1 MKNLTKNMS
10 LLDLERKFE
19 EEITSVD
26 NNIRIIGDL
35 NISYEDYI
43 TIREKIN
50 ALMDYKD
57 NITVWNQYRLCTL
70 VSWVFSIIYEDADYN
85 ATSFMESLDGFHQ
98 YAVRY
103 LLDIYNETFEE
114 FGLEIPGLVINSEES
129 LQEAIIVQAGVPDE
143 YHSMLFDALS
153 STVENDTVNIEKDV
167 MKDFAPKV
175 KMMFKCLNRDRQKK
189 LVNLYRK
196 AFLEIKV
203 KGMSRDEVLRR
214 NPITSER
221 VISSFDKMNKKN
233 NKKITNKE
241 MLAM

>member
-10 LLDLERKFE
+10 LLDLEKKFE
-19 EEITSVD
+19 EEITSED
-26 NNIRIIGDL
+26 IRIIGDL
-35 NISYEDYI
+35 NIVYEDYI

-50 ALMDYKD
+50 KLMDYKD

-70 VSWVFSIIYEDADYN
+70 VSWVFSLIYEDAEYN
-85 ATSFMESLDGFHQ
+85 ATNFMESFDGFHQ
-98 YAVRY
+98 YTVRY

-143 YHSMLFDALS
+143 YHKVLFDTLN
-153 STVENDTVNIEKDV
+153 STVDETTVNIEKDV
-167 MKDFAPKV
+167 MKDFSPKI
-175 KMMFKCLNRDRQKK
+175 KTMFKCLNRDRQKK

-196 AFLEIKV
+196 AFIEIKV
-203 KGMSRDEVLRR
+203 KGMSRDEVLKR
-214 NPITSER
+214 NPITSRR
-221 VISSFDKMNKKN
+221 VISSFDKMNKKSI
-233 NKKITNKE
+233 KEEMLNKE

>member
-10 LLDLERKFE
+10 LLDLEKKFE
-19 EEITSVD
+19 EEITSED
-26 NNIRIIGDL
+26 IRIIGDL
-35 NISYEDYI
+35 NIAYEDYI

-50 ALMDYKD
+50 KLMDYKD

-70 VSWVFSIIYEDADYN
+70 VSWVFSLIYEDTEYN
-85 ATSFMESLDGFHQ
+85 ATNFMESFDGFHQ
-98 YAVRY
+98 YTVRY

-129 LQEAIIVQAGVPDE
+129 LQEAIILQAGVPDE
-143 YHSMLFDALS
+143 YHKVLFDTLN
-153 STVENDTVNIEKDV
+153 STVDETTVNIEKDV
-167 MKDFAPKV
+167 MMDFSPKI
-175 KMMFKCLNRDRQKK
+175 KTMFKCLNRDRQKK

-196 AFLEIKV
+196 AFIEIKV

-214 NPITSER
+214 NPITSRR
-221 VISSFDKMNKKN
+221 VILSFDKMNKKSI
-233 NKKITNKE
+233 KEEMLNKE

>member
-35 NISYEDYI
+35 NVSYEDYI

-70 VSWVFSIIYEDADYN
+70 VSWVFSIIYEDTEYN
-85 ATSFMESLDGFHQ
+85 ATNFMESLDGFHQ

-143 YHSMLFDALS
+143 YHGMLYDALS

-189 LVNLYRK
+189 LMNLYRK

-203 KGMSRDEVLRR
+203 KGMSREEVLKR
-214 NPITSER
+214 NPITSKR

-233 NKKITNKE
+233 KKKLIDKE
-241 MLAM
+241 MIAI

>member
-10 LLDLERKFE
+10 LLDLEKKFE
-19 EEITSVD
+19 EEITSED
-26 NNIRIIGDL
+26 IRIIGDL
-35 NISYEDYI
+35 NIAYEDYI

-50 ALMDYKD
+50 KLMDYKD

-70 VSWVFSIIYEDADYN
+70 VSWVFSLIYEDAEYN
-85 ATSFMESLDGFHQ
+85 ATNFMESFDGFHQ
-98 YAVRY
+98 YTVRY

-143 YHSMLFDALS
+143 YHKVLFDTLN
-153 STVENDTVNIEKDV
+153 STVDETTVNIEKDV
-167 MKDFAPKV
+167 MKDFSPKI
-175 KMMFKCLNRDRQKK
+175 KTMFKCLNRDRQKK

-196 AFLEIKV
+196 AFIEIKV
-203 KGMSRDEVLRR
+203 KGMSRDEVLKR
-214 NPITSER
+214 NPITSRR
-221 VISSFDKMNKKN
+221 VISSFDKMNKKSI
-233 NKKITNKE
+233 KEEMLNKE

>member
-1 MKNLTKNMS
+1 MLKGIFYTIFWKLSCGKVCKNRKDENYMKNLTQNMS
-10 LLDLERKFE
+10 LLDLEKKFE

-98 YAVRY
+98 
-103 LLDIYNETFEE
+103 
-114 FGLEIPGLVINSEES
+114 
-129 LQEAIIVQAGVPDE
+129 
-143 YHSMLFDALS
+143 
-153 STVENDTVNIEKDV
+153 
-167 MKDFAPKV
+167 
-175 KMMFKCLNRDRQKK
+175 
-189 LVNLYRK
+189 
-196 AFLEIKV
+196 
-203 KGMSRDEVLRR
+203 
-214 NPITSER
+214 
-221 VISSFDKMNKKN
+221 
-233 NKKITNKE
+233 
-241 MLAM
+241 

>member
-19 EEITSVD
+19 EEITSED
-26 NNIRIIGDL
+26 IRIIGDL

-50 ALMDYKD
+50 KLMDYKD
-57 NITVWNQYRLCTL
+57 NITIWNQYRLCTL
-70 VSWVFSIIYEDADYN
+70 VSWVFSLIYEDAEYN
-85 ATSFMESLDGFHQ
+85 ATNFMESFDGFHQ
-98 YAVRY
+98 YTVRY

-129 LQEAIIVQAGVPDE
+129 LQEAIILQAGVPDE
-143 YHSMLFDALS
+143 YHKVLFDALN
-153 STVENDTVNIEKDV
+153 STVDETTVNIEKDV
-167 MKDFAPKV
+167 MKDFSPKI
-175 KMMFKCLNRDRQKK
+175 KTMFKCLNRDRQKK

-196 AFLEIKV
+196 AFIEIKV
-203 KGMSRDEVLRR
+203 KGMSRDEVLKR
-214 NPITSER
+214 NPITSRR
-221 VISSFDKMNKKN
+221 VISSFDKMNKKSI
-233 NKKITNKE
+233 KEEMLNKE

>member
-10 LLDLERKFE
+10 LLDLEKKFE
-19 EEITSVD
+19 DEITSED
-26 NNIRIIGDL
+26 IRIIGDL
-35 NISYEDYI
+35 NIAYEDYI

-50 ALMDYKD
+50 KLMDYKD

-70 VSWVFSIIYEDADYN
+70 VSWVFSLIYEDAEYN
-85 ATSFMESLDGFHQ
+85 ATNFMESFDGFHQ
-98 YAVRY
+98 YTVRY

-143 YHSMLFDALS
+143 YHKVLFDTLN
-153 STVENDTVNIEKDV
+153 STVDETTVNIEKDV
-167 MKDFAPKV
+167 MKDFSPKI
-175 KMMFKCLNRDRQKK
+175 KTMFKCLNRDRQKK

-196 AFLEIKV
+196 AFIEIKV
-203 KGMSRDEVLRR
+203 KGMSRDEVLKR
-214 NPITSER
+214 NPITSRR
-221 VISSFDKMNKKN
+221 VISSFDKMNKKSI
-233 NKKITNKE
+233 KEEMLNKE

>member
-10 LLDLERKFE
+10 LLDLEKKFE
-19 EEITSVD
+19 EEITSED
-26 NNIRIIGDL
+26 IRIIGDL
-35 NISYEDYI
+35 NIAYEDYI

-50 ALMDYKD
+50 QLMDYKD

-70 VSWVFSIIYEDADYN
+70 VSWVFSLIYEDAEYN
-85 ATSFMESLDGFHQ
+85 ATNFMESFDGFHQ
-98 YAVRY
+98 YTVRY

-143 YHSMLFDALS
+143 YHKVLFDTLN
-153 STVENDTVNIEKDV
+153 STVDETTVNIEKDV
-167 MKDFAPKV
+167 MKDFSPKI
-175 KMMFKCLNRDRQKK
+175 KTMFKCLNRDRQKK

-196 AFLEIKV
+196 AFIEIKV
-203 KGMSRDEVLRR
+203 KGMSRDEVLKR
-214 NPITSER
+214 NPITSRR
-221 VISSFDKMNKKN
+221 VISSFDKMNKKSI
-233 NKKITNKE
+233 KEEMLNKE

>member
-19 EEITSVD
+19 EEITSED
-26 NNIRIIGDL
+26 IRIIGDL

-50 ALMDYKD
+50 KLMDYKD
-57 NITVWNQYRLCTL
+57 NITIWNQYRLCTL
-70 VSWVFSIIYEDADYN
+70 VSWVFSLIYEAAEYN
-85 ATSFMESLDGFHQ
+85 ATTFMESFDGFHQ
-98 YAVRY
+98 YTVRY

-129 LQEAIIVQAGVPDE
+129 LQEAIILQAGVPDE
-143 YHSMLFDALS
+143 YHKVLFDALN
-153 STVENDTVNIEKDV
+153 STVDETTVNIEKDV
-167 MKDFAPKV
+167 MKDFSPKI
-175 KMMFKCLNRDRQKK
+175 KTMFKCLNRDRQKK

-196 AFLEIKV
+196 AFIEIKV
-203 KGMSRDEVLRR
+203 KGMSRDEVLKR
-214 NPITSER
+214 NPITSRR
-221 VISSFDKMNKKN
+221 VISSFDKMNKKSI
-233 NKKITNKE
+233 KEEMLNKE